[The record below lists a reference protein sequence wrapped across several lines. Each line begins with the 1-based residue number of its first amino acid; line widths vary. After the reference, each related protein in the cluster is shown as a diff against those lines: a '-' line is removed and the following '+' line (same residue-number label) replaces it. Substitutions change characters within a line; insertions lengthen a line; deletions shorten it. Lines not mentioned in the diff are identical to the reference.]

1 MATRLRRNSPDQLAR
16 PRGGAAV
23 AALLSAGGSATKPNE
38 FPERRRPPV
47 VKDAPIDGR
56 VHKQTSEA
64 ARVASPA
71 FDRAFQAP
79 CFRGAKPGA
88 PRTSATSARVSL
100 SHSPCRAEEMQ
111 WKSHP
116 ICAGEPG

>member
-38 FPERRRPPV
+38 FPDMRRPPV

-56 VHKQTSEA
+56 VHKQASEA
-64 ARVASPA
+64 ARVARPA
-71 FDRAFQAP
+71 FDRPFQAP
-79 CFRGAKPGA
+79 CFRGAQPAA
-88 PRTSATSARVSL
+88 PTPSATSAMLAL
-100 SHSPCRAEEMQ
+100 SHSPCRSQGM
-111 WKSHP
+111 P
-116 ICAGEPG
+116 